1 MDFKKLAEITDS
13 VVNNKPV
20 SSSVRQVHTNMNPI
34 DAVNSLHD
42 STVRRNRMLNRVQTV
57 REPQVKSVTKY
68 VILDSAFVSKFNSMS
83 VSQKKL
89 LRSKLSDSQ
98 NKRLTR
104 LVKDEQNK
112 PIVQYI
118 LLDNYIANVLDDPSD
133 FNISNLEEFV
143 QDHDDL
149 GLNDEQK
156 KVIEDITNGSTEV
169 PQDFITYIE
178 LYTGVS
184 AIANYAAVTKEAEDQ
199 DEDQEEF
206 TDEENSY
213 LDDSAREIATAF
225 LVDHSVANMQ
235 ASIQSS
241 ARKIKKNQEQVRD
254 SMLKLVQDYV
264 IMIPYYEPIK
274 DESSIDKMYKEDE
287 EEPTVTTE
295 SVLNQLSEAIEAY
308 EEGDESKLQ
317 ELSKIPALY
326 LEPTE
331 DKNVEKPTDEE
342 KPSDSPS
349 EDSEDIPDSLKASVK
364 ALISKALAHKSIK
377 DDLQSINNEYPGILS
392 QYLPTEYS
400 PEKVTYEET
409 SSPNIPLTVEEYYS
423 VTPSEI
429 PPEVLEEAQAL
440 TLVPVVNTCTQQD
453 EFLLVNGD
461 RIYVPTEGTSEEIV
475 KALQKI
481 DNKREYLQKHS
492 VCYDSLVKSA
502 ANHDCLRL
510 LSNKFYK
517 DKMVSDTWVFDPSNK
532 PWCIKDN
539 KTNRIKRC
547 LSHERDFTIAGSSYK
562 YV

>member
-20 SSSVRQVHTNMNPI
+20 SSSIRQVHTNINPI

-42 STVRRNRMLNRVQTV
+42 STVRRNRMLNRVKTV

-83 VSQKKL
+83 VSQKKF

-104 LVKDEQNK
+104 LAKDEQNK
-112 PIVQYI
+112 LTVFYI
-118 LLDNYIANVLDDPSD
+118 LLDNYIANVLYNPSD
-133 FNISNLEEFV
+133 ENLSNLETFV
-143 QDHDDL
+143 QDNDDK
-149 GLNDEQK
+149 GLSVEQK
-156 KVIEDITNGSTEV
+156 QVIDDVLNGSTDIPE
-169 PQDFITYIE
+169 DFIDEIE
-178 LYTGVS
+178 SYTGVS
-184 AIANYAAVTKEAEDQ
+184 AISNYAVTKEA
-199 DEDQEEF
+199 EDQEEF

-235 ASIQSS
+235 TSIQSS

-274 DESSIDKMYKEDE
+274 DESSIDKMYKEE
-287 EEPTVTTE
+287 EDEPTVTTE

-308 EEGDESKLQ
+308 EEGDESKLR

-342 KPSDSPS
+342 QPSDSPS

-429 PPEVLEEAQAL
+429 PPEVLEEAQSL
-440 TLVPVVNTCTQQD
+440 TLIPVVNTCTQQD

-481 DNKREYLQKHS
+481 NNKREYLQKHS

-510 LSNKFYK
+510 VSNKFYK

>member
-20 SSSVRQVHTNMNPI
+20 SSSIRQVHTNINPI

-112 PIVQYI
+112 LTVFYI
-118 LLDNYIANVLDDPSD
+118 LLDNYIANVLDNPSD
-133 FNISNLEEFV
+133 ENLSELETFV
-143 QDHDDL
+143 QDNDDK
-149 GLNDEQK
+149 GLSVEQK
-156 KVIEDITNGSTEV
+156 QVIDDILNGSTDIPEE
-169 PQDFITYIE
+169 FIDEIE
-178 LYTGVS
+178 SYTGVS
-184 AIANYAAVTKEAEDQ
+184 AISNYAAVTKEAENQ

-235 ASIQSS
+235 TSIQSS

-295 SVLNQLSEAIEAY
+295 SVLKPLYTSYQRPLS
-308 EEGDESKLQ
+308 
-317 ELSKIPALY
+317 
-326 LEPTE
+326 
-331 DKNVEKPTDEE
+331 
-342 KPSDSPS
+342 
-349 EDSEDIPDSLKASVK
+349 
-364 ALISKALAHKSIK
+364 
-377 DDLQSINNEYPGILS
+377 
-392 QYLPTEYS
+392 
-400 PEKVTYEET
+400 
-409 SSPNIPLTVEEYYS
+409 
-423 VTPSEI
+423 
-429 PPEVLEEAQAL
+429 
-440 TLVPVVNTCTQQD
+440 
-453 EFLLVNGD
+453 
-461 RIYVPTEGTSEEIV
+461 
-475 KALQKI
+475 
-481 DNKREYLQKHS
+481 
-492 VCYDSLVKSA
+492 
-502 ANHDCLRL
+502 
-510 LSNKFYK
+510 
-517 DKMVSDTWVFDPSNK
+517 
-532 PWCIKDN
+532 
-539 KTNRIKRC
+539 
-547 LSHERDFTIAGSSYK
+547 
-562 YV
+562 